1 MTKDWSFAKR
11 RQVLAA
17 AGVTA
22 MGGLAG
28 CSIGSDSSG
37 DGDSGE
43 DGSSDTSGDD
53 GSDGNGGDD
62 GNGGNGGDDGNDG
75 LSDVMGQAVDISGT
89 ADSDIDELEVIDH
102 RMAVGEGSHVAEGAL
117 GLALLVENTG
127 EATADLV
134 FEYSYTLTVYD
145 ASDEEMFSDYAGKSA
160 PPETNPLDPGASGPV
175 VLIVGAY
182 EPDQIGRYEATLTCQ
197 SFDEGTYCE

>member
-1 MTKDWSFAKR
+1 MSEDWPLAKR

-28 CSIGSDSSG
+28 CSSGSDSSG

-62 GNGGNGGDDGNDG
+62 GSDG
-75 LSDVMGQAVDISGT
+75 LSDVLGQAVDISGT
-89 ADSDIDELEVIDH
+89 ANSDIDELEVIDH
-102 RMAVGEGSHVAEGAL
+102 RMARGEGSHVAEGAL
-117 GLALLVENTG
+117 GIAVLVENRG

-134 FEYSYTLTVYD
+134 FEYSYTLAVDD
-145 ASDEEMFSDYAGKSA
+145 ASDEEMFSGYANGSSA
-160 PPETNPLDPGASGPV
+160 PPESNPLDPGASGPV

-182 EPDQIGRYEATLTCQ
+182 EPDQIGRYEVTLTCR
-197 SFDEGTYCE
+197 SGDEGTYCE

>member
-1 MTKDWSFAKR
+1 MTKDWPFAKR

-28 CSIGSDSSG
+28 CSSGSDSSG

-53 GSDGNGGDD
+53 GSDTGNDGNGGDD
-62 GNGGNGGDDGNDG
+62 GSDG

-89 ADSDIDELEVIDH
+89 VDSDIDELEVIDH
-102 RMAVGEGSHVAEGAL
+102 RMAKGEGSHVAEGAL

-145 ASDEEMFSDYAGKSA
+145 ASDEEMFSDDATGTSA

-175 VLIVGAY
+175 VLMVGAY
-182 EPDQIGRYEATLTCQ
+182 EPDQIGRYEATVTCQ
-197 SFDEGTYCE
+197 SYDEGTYCE